1 MDTKNPNIWYI
12 MSDKDF
18 IVIINKM
25 LVHIPENDNLKIKLQ
40 KLFDKYLYT
49 APEKT
54 AEIWDLAHHII
65 MKRFDKTSSLDLPDW
80 ALTILN
86 IWADK

>member
-1 MDTKNPNIWYI
+1 MDTKNQNIWYI

-25 LVHIPENDNLKIKLQ
+25 LVHIPDNDKLKIKLQ

-54 AEIWDLAHHII
+54 AGLWDLAHDVI
-65 MKRFDKTSSLDLPDW
+65 MKRFDQTNLPDW

-86 IWADK
+86 IWANKE

>member
-1 MDTKNPNIWYI
+1 LDQTILRDSSGMD
-12 MSDKDF
+12 
-18 IVIINKM
+18 
-25 LVHIPENDNLKIKLQ
+25 IPENDKLKFKLQ

-54 AEIWDLAHHII
+54 AGLWDLAHDVI
-65 MKRFDKTSSLDLPDW
+65 MKRFDQTNLPDC